1 MKYLLAV
8 LYVPIAC
15 VCITAVAAS
24 AADSRAAETASGG
37 YAPDLGGRQD
47 LPRGLREEDDQPAQP
62 ETYQEEPTT
71 PVRAPRATPR

>member
-1 MKYLLAV
+1 VKYLLAV

-24 AADSRAAETASGG
+24 AADPRAAETASGG
-37 YAPDLGGRQD
+37 YAPDWGRQD

-62 ETYQEEPTT
+62 ETYQEEPTA